1 MKKIIFLLAF
11 AFTFSNAMAQMTWM
25 TAYKVDPVKMKD
37 AKSAIGKKTKKYN
50 SKADGELIYTYE
62 IVAGDRAN
70 YLVRSGFAESM
81 RKVSKK
87 VICKKDIVD
96 NTQGLEI
103 INKIRVFNFKYSTA
117 EEIDAPELQEYDLKN
132 IAVPNTKLQIGA
144 IAQEIEEVIPD
155 TVTYSDWGV
164 RDINTDPLVWHLVN
178 AVKELSAEN
187 NALKARLDAAG
198 L

>member
-1 MKKIIFLLAF
+1 MTRARELARLG
-11 AFTFSNAMAQMTWM
+11 NE
-25 TAYKVDPVKMKD
+25 
-37 AKSAIGKKTKKYN
+37 N
-50 SKADGELIYTYE
+50 
-62 IVAGDRAN
+62 
-70 YLVRSGFAESM
+70 
-81 RKVSKK
+81 
-87 VICKKDIVD
+87 
-96 NTQGLEI
+96 
-103 INKIRVFNFKYSTA
+103 VFTA

-132 IAVPNTKLQIGA
+132 LAVSNTKLQIGA
-144 IAQEIEEVIPD
+144 IAQEIEEVLPD